1 MLNNQ
6 DSIRYRNVLSKKYR
20 FHYKD
25 MEKAIEDFMTKV
37 SELKATVKGPL
48 LYSLNNLPMDE
59 MMNVEFFMP
68 VKEDFIDTKE
78 IMDFHSYY
86 NIENMISQSLYNNVE
101 QNTELVYRIMLD
113 YIEEHDLEQVTPIFH
128 VMSGD
133 RSFPYVFIKIGVS
146 EK

>member
-1 MLNNQ
+1 
-6 DSIRYRNVLSKKYR
+6 
-20 FHYKD
+20 
-25 MEKAIEDFMTKV
+25 
-37 SELKATVKGPL
+37 
-48 LYSLNNLPMDE
+48 
-59 MMNVEFFMP
+59 MNVEFFMP
-68 VKEDFIDTKE
+68 VKEDFIDNKE

-133 RSFPYVFIKIGVS
+133 RNFPYIFIKIGVS
-146 EK
+146 EV